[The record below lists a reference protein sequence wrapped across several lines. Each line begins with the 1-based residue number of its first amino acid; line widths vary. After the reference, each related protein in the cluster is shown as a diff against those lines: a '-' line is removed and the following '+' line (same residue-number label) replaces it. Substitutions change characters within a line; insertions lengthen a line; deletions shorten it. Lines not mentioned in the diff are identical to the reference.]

1 MIAGPV
7 GRLSGGIDSGWER
20 SDRLAKPNTSRGGAA
35 KQTVGDAPGS
45 IPERRNPEPQRGAV
59 RQGRDLLVTF
69 GAFAKSDPP

>member
-1 MIAGPV
+1 MEGLI
-7 GRLSGGIDSGWER
+7 RGWER
-20 SDRLAKPNTSRGGAA
+20 SDRAAQPHASRGGAA